1 MTVRRE
7 VDGGTVAPE
16 LPVPESG
23 DVIVLIDP
31 DQRPA
36 GVLPWHPFQN
46 VLRSAPNGEVVWRTE
61 LVPGESK
68 AKCGMRVQFDH
79 VLTAWTY
86 SYVCE
91 LDPVTGHIVN
101 STFTK

>member
-1 MTVRRE
+1 MRRE
-7 VDGGTVAPE
+7 VDGGTVVAE
-16 LPVPESG
+16 FPVPESG
-23 DVIVLIDP
+23 DVIVLLDP

-46 VLRSAPNGEVVWRTE
+46 VLRLSSNGEIIWRAE
-61 LVPGESK
+61 LVPGEST
-68 AKCGMRVQFDH
+68 AKCWMRIEFDH
-79 VLTAWTY
+79 VLTAWTW

-91 LDPVTGHIVN
+91 LDPDTGRIVN